1 MIKLFKKIL
10 YLINIL
16 ILCGCTS
23 SSDLE
28 IKKVNFSSFNDLK
41 ADFKTLI
48 INNQYANKI
57 EAPYIDY
64 YVPEKLGNLTK
75 KWVEKRFETQNKNST
90 NTLKITI
97 LKANTLGFSL
107 DSKAKIE
114 NILDNNA
121 SIRIEMYIKTYIELL
136 NSNGA
141 QLAYCEIEIYKGK
154 ELGENISLM
163 ERDYQIQEMTK
174 SIFFSFDRLAVS
186 KIKDVFKD
194 YLSNS

>member
-16 ILCGCTS
+16 ILCSCIS

-64 YVPEKLGNLTK
+64 YVPEKLGN
-75 KWVEKRFETQNKNST
+75 
-90 NTLKITI
+90 
-97 LKANTLGFSL
+97 
-107 DSKAKIE
+107 
-114 NILDNNA
+114 
-121 SIRIEMYIKTYIELL
+121 
-136 NSNGA
+136 
-141 QLAYCEIEIYKGK
+141 
-154 ELGENISLM
+154 
-163 ERDYQIQEMTK
+163 
-174 SIFFSFDRLAVS
+174 
-186 KIKDVFKD
+186 
-194 YLSNS
+194 